1 MEKKENHR
9 FNQDAAKWHGLFWLI
24 LITLICLAWAS
35 LLSGCSTKKSAVSD
49 SVQSSDSLVMRSSSI
64 QQDSVVNDSVSVI
77 ASEKKHQ
84 VFVHDSTWS
93 SQIIERTTII
103 RQDSSGRELSRETN
117 TTITN
122 NRDRFKKISEK
133 DNDVLSTNINVNNN
147 RIIKGEK
154 NKDLV
159 SAKKKL
165 EDKSKVTVVKEQP
178 SFWQSFV
185 GYIKYILAISI
196 GSFVVFRL
204 LHKLKGNGKG

>member
-1 MEKKENHR
+1 MEKKENNR

-24 LITLICLAWAS
+24 LIMLLCLAWAS

-49 SVQSSDSLVMRSSSI
+49 FVQSSDSLVMRSSSI
-64 QQDSVVNDSVSVI
+64 QQDSVINDSISVI
-77 ASEKKHQ
+77 ASEKNRQ

-103 RQDSSGRELSRETN
+103 RQDSCGRELSRETN

-122 NRDRFKKISEK
+122 NRDRFKEISEK
-133 DNDVLSTNINVNNN
+133 NHDMLSTNTNVNNN
-147 RIIKGEK
+147 RIVKDEK

-165 EDKSKVTVVKEQP
+165 ENKSKETVVKEHP
-178 SFWQSFV
+178 SFWQSMV

-196 GSFVVFRL
+196 GSFIVFRL
-204 LHKLKGNGKG
+204 FHKLKGYGKG

>member
-1 MEKKENHR
+1 MEKKENNR

-24 LITLICLAWAS
+24 LIMLLCLAWAS

-64 QQDSVVNDSVSVI
+64 QQDSVINDSISVI
-77 ASEKKHQ
+77 ASEKKQQ
-84 VFVHDSTWS
+84 VFVRDSTWS

-103 RQDSSGRELSRETN
+103 RQDSCGRELSRETN

-122 NRDRFKKISEK
+122 NRDRFKEISEK
-133 DNDVLSTNINVNNN
+133 NHDMLSTNTNVNNI
-147 RIIKGEK
+147 RIAKDEK
-154 NKDLV
+154 NKELV

-165 EDKSKVTVVKEQP
+165 ENKSKETVVKEQP
-178 SFWQSFV
+178 SFWQSLV
-185 GYIKYILAISI
+185 GYIKYILVISI